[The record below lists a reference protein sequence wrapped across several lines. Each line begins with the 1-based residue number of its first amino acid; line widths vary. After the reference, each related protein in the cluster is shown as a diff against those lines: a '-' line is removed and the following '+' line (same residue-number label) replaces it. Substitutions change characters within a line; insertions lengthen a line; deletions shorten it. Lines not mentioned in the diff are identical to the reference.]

1 MKINRCFALV
11 IASRT
16 FCHEILIGFDEC
28 SDQRSWERSKPVF
41 PVEISRDRAQ
51 DVVQEILLGVNR
63 GSIAVVPIKQLQPND
78 RAKKPGMRH
87 AYPVLEAEG
96 HIFHLLYNNSIN
108 WQAFV
113 YR

>member
-1 MKINRCFALV
+1 MASCINLLYVRKITDKQKNLNKLICTKRRV
-11 IASRT
+11 IDVAFVVASRT

-63 GSIAVVPIKQLQPND
+63 GSIAVVPVKQLQAND
-78 RAKKPGMRH
+78 RAEKPGM
-87 AYPVLEAEG
+87 PT
-96 HIFHLLYNNSIN
+96 
-108 WQAFV
+108 
-113 YR
+113 